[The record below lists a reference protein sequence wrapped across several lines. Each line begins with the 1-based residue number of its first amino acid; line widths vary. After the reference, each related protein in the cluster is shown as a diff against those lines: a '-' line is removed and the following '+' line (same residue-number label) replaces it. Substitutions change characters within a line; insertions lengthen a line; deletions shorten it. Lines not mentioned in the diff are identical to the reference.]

1 MSLKTRNSICFGFI
15 LIFLLS
21 TVQIHAQ
28 LGKMKF
34 PELVACSCDSAYRC
48 LSDQDYMNLV
58 SFYAQEPDTFAPF
71 VANHVEYLIE

>member
-1 MSLKTRNSICFGFI
+1 MSLKTQIAICIGFI
-15 LIFLLS
+15 LILVFS
-21 TVQIHAQ
+21 SVQIDAQ
-28 LGKMKF
+28 MSRMGF

-48 LSDQDYMNLV
+48 LSDHDYMQLV